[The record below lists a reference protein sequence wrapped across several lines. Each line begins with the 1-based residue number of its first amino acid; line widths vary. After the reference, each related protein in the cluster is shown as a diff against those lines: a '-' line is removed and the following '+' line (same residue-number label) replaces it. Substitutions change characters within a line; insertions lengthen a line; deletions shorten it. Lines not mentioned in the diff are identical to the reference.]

1 MCRYCVYMHYNEIFS
16 ALYLHFK
23 QLGYI
28 LYSDTYI
35 YKYTFMLINIYLN
48 STLVNVLP
56 KYLCFQ
62 TKKTFGNA
70 LQGNDMGGCWDT
82 HPLFPIHNF
91 KDHHYSQT
99 SCDRKIGRKGQESI
113 RNQVQI

>member
-1 MCRYCVYMHYNEIFS
+1 
-16 ALYLHFK
+16 
-23 QLGYI
+23 
-28 LYSDTYI
+28 
-35 YKYTFMLINIYLN
+35 MLINMYLN

-62 TKKTFGNA
+62 TNKTFGNA

-99 SCDRKIGRKGQESI
+99 SCDRKIGRKGQKPSS
-113 RNQVQI
+113 NLKTSP